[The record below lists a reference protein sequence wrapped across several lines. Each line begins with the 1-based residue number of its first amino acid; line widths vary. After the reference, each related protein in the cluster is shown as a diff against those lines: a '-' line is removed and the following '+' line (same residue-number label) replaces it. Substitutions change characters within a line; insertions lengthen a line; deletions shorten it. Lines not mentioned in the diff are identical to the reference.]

1 MLLFNKMCSE
11 ITIDVGSR
19 RVLLGTAGTFP
30 NRCIANLFAAF
41 RSNENKKLMD
51 TPGLKDRIG
60 STGNQFA
67 LSILLG
73 TLCILPVWAWRE
85 GGRLG
90 PSAATF
96 S

>member
-1 MLLFNKMCSE
+1 MACKLCLPRGSE
-11 ITIDVGSR
+11 
-19 RVLLGTAGTFP
+19 AGPTLAQLDFSVAALVAA
-30 NRCIANLFAAF
+30 CVANLFAAF

>member
-1 MLLFNKMCSE
+1 
-11 ITIDVGSR
+11 
-19 RVLLGTAGTFP
+19 
-30 NRCIANLFAAF
+30 
-41 RSNENKKLMD
+41 MD